1 MKLKTVFFAV
11 LVLCMFTV
19 QSVTA
24 MEHKVEHKT
33 GIILAMF
40 GTTVEPALKGLL
52 NIRNKM
58 VKAYPATPVRF
69 AFTSNIIRRIWQKR
83 AKDRAYIKA
92 HPEIP
97 PEILHVRGPLAAIAD
112 FQDDGYDTI
121 IVQPTHIAPAEE
133 FLDLTSYVKALAS
146 IDTIKAKFKPF
157 HKLVLGR
164 PMLGTFGVT
173 HPYGEDIKIAV
184 KAMQE
189 DVERARQKKAA
200 LVYMGHGND
209 NFPSGGAYMQ
219 FAHEMNVA
227 YPDVL
232 TVVGT
237 VEGYP
242 GLDEVMTRLKEAR
255 VKDVYIRAFMVVA
268 GDHAHNDMAGPD
280 KDSWKSVMEKA
291 GITVHPYLHG
301 MGENDRVA
309 DIYVRHAADAAKD
322 AGIILK

>member
-1 MKLKTVFFAV
+1 MKSKTFFFAV
-11 LVLCMFTV
+11 LMLCMFTV

-24 MEHKVEHKT
+24 GEHKVEHKT

-40 GTTVEPALKGLL
+40 GTTVEPALQGLL
-52 NIRNKM
+52 NIRDRM
-58 VKAYPATPVRF
+58 VRAFPGTPVRF
-69 AFTSNIIRRIWQKR
+69 AFTSNIIRRIWRKR
-83 AKDRAYIKA
+83 AHNPAYIKA

-97 PEILHVRGPLAAIAD
+97 PEILNVKGPLAAIAD
-112 FQDDGYDTI
+112 FQDDGYDTLV
-121 IVQPTHIAPAEE
+121 VQPTHIAPAEE

-146 IDTIKAKFKPF
+146 IDTIKEKFKPF
-157 HKLVLGR
+157 HKLVIGR

-173 HPYGEDIKIAV
+173 HPYAEDIKVAV

-209 NFPSGGAYMQ
+209 HFPSGGDYVQ

-242 GLDEVMTRLKEAR
+242 GLGQVLARLKEEK
-255 VKDVYIRAFMVVA
+255 VTNVYIRAFMVVA

-280 KDSWKSVMEKA
+280 ADSWKSVMEKA

-309 DIYVRHAADAAKD
+309 DIYVRHAEDAAQD
-322 AGIILK
+322 AGITLK